1 MHSPS
6 RSSLRVVVYV
16 TCYNVLDG
24 VTLTLRKIEREVL
37 AQGHSVCI
45 LSTNS
50 GNSQNTHMHMEDPQ
64 YQCYRHL
71 PNRHP
76 NRTVIF
82 LDNAMP
88 IPFLH
93 DPNNP
98 EDSYQLGFSIS
109 TEVRKKLDDFGPTI
123 VHVTVPDVT
132 CMHMIQY
139 ARDRQLPLMGTY
151 HSNIPDYFDHY
162 PGITW
167 MKHII
172 AGYERHNYNFL
183 QALFVP
189 TPFIQRHLT
198 NEEHYRFDTIT
209 DLKVWGRGV
218 DLERFHPSHRSEA
231 FRARHGFAPDDVVVT
246 WVGRLVPEKRPDI
259 FAYVVRRL
267 NDEGINFKCLVVGA
281 GPCEGEMKSLP
292 NTTFVGWANGDELAV
307 AYASSDVF
315 LFPSAVETFG
325 NVTLEAAASG
335 LPLVVDSGCS
345 GHLVQH
351 GVTGFACNEGDIES
365 YYNGTLSLVLDNSR
379 RKTMSKEGR
388 QFSLRFE
395 NRTVCRK
402 MIENYSNITE
412 EFYGMYRGNHGNR
425 DRKYEDKPGSFSGG
439 SYLRPTC
446 LILVEYIFIFVFCVA
461 YRIGETLLITR
472 RCIASIRLRMTG
484 HSPKA
489 AEAVVRSNDSVPLS
503 VPLSV
508 PQSMPLSS
516 SSTSIAFSESIDS
529 STNTGVCISSGLPHD
544 SQDTTGNQ
552 TTTTLNGISEM
563 EYSIDGG
570 DLDSIDGTTSSCDEA
585 SSSTCSSASI
595 AMGKRGYEDRL
606 WRSEFPFSH
615 NLAILFI
622 KCVRVQG
629 RVECRI
635 RKKYASL
642 TLASPSK
649 NWLKKNNHKTSYR
662 KRKCSEELTPDD
674 LEGNGMLSLQLKETL
689 LPSGS
694 SCGSTDSCGGSIQS
708 MVEDMDTSIASSNV
722 FTSRAFTEYGL
733 NSRRVKTSSS
743 LQV

>member
-1 MHSPS
+1 MQSPS
-6 RSSLRVVVYV
+6 RSSIRVLIYV

-24 VTLTLRKIEREVL
+24 VTLTLRKIEREIL

-50 GNSQNTHMHMEDPQ
+50 GNSQNTHMHIEDPQ
-64 YQCYRHL
+64 YQRYRHL
-71 PNRHP
+71 PNKHP

-88 IPFLH
+88 IPFIN

-123 VHVTVPDVT
+123 VHVTCPDVT
-132 CMHMIQY
+132 CQHLIQY

-151 HSNIPDYFDHY
+151 HSNIPDYFNHY

-167 MKHII
+167 LKHVL
-172 AGYERHNYNFL
+172 AGYVRHNYNFL

-209 DLKVWGRGV
+209 DLYVWGRGV
-218 DLERFHPSHRSEA
+218 DLERFHPSHRSQA
-231 FRARHGFAPDDVVVT
+231 FRARYGFAPDDVVVT

-292 NTTFVGWANGDELAV
+292 NTTFVGWASGDELAV

-365 YYNGTLSLVLDNSR
+365 YYNGTLSLVLDHSR
-379 RKTMSKEGR
+379 RKSMSKEGR

-402 MIENYSNITE
+402 MIKNYSNITE
-412 EFYGMYRGNHGNR
+412 EFYGLYGGNHGNR
-425 DRKYEDKPGSFSGG
+425 DREYENKPGSFLCG
-439 SYLRPTC
+439 SYLRPTS
-446 LILVEYIFIFVFCVA
+446 LMLVEYILVFIFRIA
-461 YRIGETLLITR
+461 YRIGEMLLIAR
-472 RCIASIRLRMTG
+472 RCIACIRSRPTG
-484 HSPKA
+484 HSTKA
-489 AEAVVRSNDSVPLS
+489 AEAVVRSNDSAPVS
-503 VPLSV
+503 VPVSV
-508 PQSMPLSS
+508 PLSS
-516 SSTSIAFSESIDS
+516 SSTSIASSESIDYS
-529 STNTGVCISSGLPHD
+529 INTGVCISSGLP
-544 SQDTTGNQ
+544 QDTTGNK

-563 EYSIDGG
+563 EDSIDRG
-570 DLDSIDGTTSSCDEA
+570 DLDSIHGTTFSCDEA
-585 SSSTCSSASI
+585 SSSTCSSAST
-595 AMGKRGYEDRL
+595 AMGKPGYEDRF

-615 NLAILFI
+615 NLAILCI
-622 KCVRVQG
+622 KSVGAQG
-629 RVECRI
+629 RVESRI

-642 TLASPSK
+642 TIASPLK
-649 NWLKKNNHKTSYR
+649 NWLKSPKRKHETSYR
-662 KRKCSEELTPDD
+662 KRKCSEELTQDD
-674 LEGNGMLSLQLKETL
+674 LEGSRMLSLQFKESL

-694 SCGSTDSCGGSIQS
+694 SCGSTDSCGGSILS
-708 MVEDMDTSIASSNV
+708 MVEDMDTTISSSNV
-722 FTSRAFTEYGL
+722 FNSRAFTEHGL